1 MLPPVLP
8 PITPAPLVR
17 PRVGFSRRAT
27 RHFVKG
33 GNREKHFCCPLLTIF
48 RGGGQ
53 EKCLLYSN
61 NKKKNL
67 TNSRYSVS
75 SDQDEIKK
83 KKSILVNI

>member
-61 NKKKNL
+61 NKKKTL
-67 TNSRYSVS
+67 PIPDIQCPV
-75 SDQDEIKK
+75 IKIKLK
-83 KKSILVNI
+83 KRNQF